1 MNKRVHVYIH
11 GDVTGVGFR
20 FWTVGNAQK
29 LELTGW
35 VRNADQGLVEAEF
48 EGPEKKV
55 KEMIEKC
62 RKGPEVGWVEK
73 VKVEWEE
80 ATNEF
85 NSFEVI
91 Y

>member
-20 FWTVGNAQK
+20 FWTIKNAQK
-29 LELTGW
+29 LGLTGW
-35 VRNADQGLVEAEF
+35 VRNTDRGLVEAVL
-48 EGPEKKV
+48 EGQENKV
-55 KEMIEKC
+55 QEMIEKC
-62 RKGPEVGWVEK
+62 KKGPEVGWVEK

-80 ATNEF
+80 ATSEF
-85 NSFEVI
+85 STFEIV